1 MRAVLSIVLFSFGV
15 NAIAQTAPLIRFGR
29 GFAAEEQVWLMSARP
44 DLTPNQ
50 GKRYQLKQILFQA
63 NPERFQAY
71 LAGEL
76 DAGTAPGL
84 AVIFARAQGMDMKI
98 VANVCLEA
106 GGNYFATT
114 YMVKDDG
121 PIKSIKDL
129 KGGTVGVVGIKTA
142 TDLWARAGLINAGLV
157 PDKDTKVV
165 PMAFPVI
172 GDAVRTGKVSAG
184 TFVEPFY
191 SAEMAKGDKYFTTTY
206 MVKDDGPIK
215 SVKDLKG
222 GTIGVVGIK
231 TATDLWARAGLINA
245 GLVPDKDTKV
255 VPMAFPVIGDAV
267 RTGKVA
273 AGTFV
278 EPFYSS
284 EMAKGGLRKLFT
296 AVDAVGYE
304 HELLDIFF
312 GEKFL
317 KAHPEAVRAFLADY
331 VAVTKYYLAN
341 TEQAKRDLHKA
352 GFVRTPIEIYL
363 KNADW
368 KRDANARVDVESL
381 KKLSTFMHEKLQ
393 WLDKP
398 VNVDGMVDQSYLPR

>member
-1 MRAVLSIVLFSFGV
+1 MKAFVALVLGFFTV
-15 NAIAQTAPLIRFGR
+15 NALAQSAPLIRFGR

-44 DLTPNQ
+44 DLAPNQ

-63 NPERFQAY
+63 NPERFQAF

-98 VANVCLEA
+98 VASVCLEA
-106 GGNYFATT
+106 KGDKYFTTT
-114 YMVKDDG
+114 YMVKEGG
-121 PIKSIKDL
+121 PVKSVKDL
-129 KGGTVGVVGIKTA
+129 KGGTIAVVGIKTA

-172 GDAVRTGKVSAG
+172 GDAVRTDKVSAG

-191 SAEMAKGDKYFTTTY
+191 SAE
-206 MVKDDGPIK
+206 
-215 SVKDLKG
+215 
-222 GTIGVVGIK
+222 
-231 TATDLWARAGLINA
+231 R
-245 GLVPDKDTKV
+245 
-255 VPMAFPVIGDAV
+255 
-267 RTGKVA
+267 
-273 AGTFV
+273 
-278 EPFYSS
+278 
-284 EMAKGGLRKLFT
+284 AKGGLRTLFT
-296 AVDAVGYE
+296 AVDAVGYD

-317 KAHPEAVRAFLADY
+317 KQHPDAVRAFLADY
-331 VAVTKYYLAN
+331 VAVTKYYLSN
-341 TEQAKRDLHKA
+341 MEQAKRDLHKA
-352 GFVRTPIEIYL
+352 GFVKTPIDIYL

-368 KRDANARVDVESL
+368 KRDPNARVDVESL
-381 KKLSTFMHEKLQ
+381 KKLATFMHEKLQ

-398 VNVDGMVDQSYLPR
+398 VNVDSMVDQGFLPR

>member
-1 MRAVLSIVLFSFGV
+1 MRTIVAFLAFVFAANAV
-15 NAIAQTAPLIRFGR
+15 AQTAPLIRFGR

-63 NPERFQAY
+63 NPERFQAF

-98 VANVCLEA
+98 VASVCLEA
-106 GGNYFATT
+106 KGDRYFTTT

-121 PIKSIKDL
+121 PIKSVQDL
-129 KGGTVGVVGIKTA
+129 KGGTIGVVGIKTA

-191 SAEMAKGDKYFTTTY
+191 S
-206 MVKDDGPIK
+206 
-215 SVKDLKG
+215 
-222 GTIGVVGIK
+222 
-231 TATDLWARAGLINA
+231 
-245 GLVPDKDTKV
+245 
-255 VPMAFPVIGDAV
+255 
-267 RTGKVA
+267 
-273 AGTFV
+273 
-278 EPFYSS
+278 S

-317 KAHPEAVRAFLADY
+317 KANPDAVRAFLADY

-341 TEQAKRDLHKA
+341 MEQAKSDLHKA
-352 GFVRTPIEIYL
+352 GFVRTPLPVYL
-363 KNADW
+363 KTSDW
-368 KRDANARVDVESL
+368 KRDPDARVNVESL
-381 KKLSTFMHEKLQ
+381 KKLSTFMHEQLQ

-398 VNVDGMVDQSYLPR
+398 VNVEGMVDQSYLPR

>member
-1 MRAVLSIVLFSFGV
+1 MKRILLMLVGCVLLGEAV
-15 NAIAQTAPLIRFGR
+15 AQTPPLIRFGR

-76 DAGTAPGL
+76 DAGTGPGMT
-84 AVIFARAQGMDMKI
+84 IIPARAQGMDIKI
-98 VANVCLEA
+98 VASVCLEA
-106 GGNYFATT
+106 KGDQYFTTT
-114 YMVKDDG
+114 YMVKDDS

-129 KGGTVGVVGIKTA
+129 KGGTIGVVGIRTA

-157 PDKDTKVV
+157 PDRDTKVV

-172 GDAVRTGKVSAG
+172 GDAVRTGKVTAG

-191 SAEMAKGDKYFTTTY
+191 SAE
-206 MVKDDGPIK
+206 
-215 SVKDLKG
+215 
-222 GTIGVVGIK
+222 
-231 TATDLWARAGLINA
+231 R
-245 GLVPDKDTKV
+245 
-255 VPMAFPVIGDAV
+255 
-267 RTGKVA
+267 
-273 AGTFV
+273 
-278 EPFYSS
+278 
-284 EMAKGGLRKLFT
+284 AKGGLRTLFT
-296 AVDAVGYE
+296 AVDAVGYD

-317 KAHPEAVRAFLADY
+317 KQHPDAVRAFLSDY
-331 VAVTKYYLAN
+331 VAVTKWYLSN
-341 TEQAKRDLHKA
+341 MEQGKRDLHKA
-352 GFVRTPIEIYL
+352 GFVRTPLEVYL

-368 KRDANARVDVESL
+368 KRDPNARVNVESL
-381 KKLSTFMHEKLQ
+381 KKLSAFMLDKLQ

-398 VNVDGMVDQSYLPR
+398 VNVDAMVDQSFLPR

>member
-1 MRAVLSIVLFSFGV
+1 MMRILALLVALATF
-15 NAIAQTAPLIRFGR
+15 NAAAAEPPLIRLGR

-44 DLTPNQ
+44 DLAPNQ

-63 NPERFQAY
+63 NPQRFQAF

-84 AVIFARAQGMDMKI
+84 AVIFARAQGMDMKV
-98 VANVCLEA
+98 VASVCMEAA
-106 GGNYFATT
+106 GGKYFSTT

-121 PIKSIKDL
+121 PIKTIKDL
-129 KGGTVGVVGIKTA
+129 RGGTIGVVGIKTA

-191 SAEMAKGDKYFTTTY
+191 SAEMAKG
-206 MVKDDGPIK
+206 
-215 SVKDLKG
+215 
-222 GTIGVVGIK
+222 
-231 TATDLWARAGLINA
+231 
-245 GLVPDKDTKV
+245 
-255 VPMAFPVIGDAV
+255 
-267 RTGKVA
+267 
-273 AGTFV
+273 
-278 EPFYSS
+278 
-284 EMAKGGLRKLFT
+284 GLRKLFT
-296 AVDAVGYE
+296 ATEAVGYD

-317 KAHPEAVRAFLADY
+317 KAHPDAVRAFLADY

-341 TEQAKRDLHKA
+341 MEQAKRDLHKA
-352 GFVRTPIEIYL
+352 GFVRTPIDIYL

-368 KRDANARVDVESL
+368 KRDPDARINVESL

-398 VNVDGMVDQSYLPR
+398 VNVDGMVDQSFLPKGQ

>member
-1 MRAVLSIVLFSFGV
+1 VARIFLSILGLVFLGS
-15 NAIAQTAPLIRFGR
+15 ALAQTAPLIRFGR

-98 VANVCLEA
+98 ASVCLEA
-106 GGNYFATT
+106 GGQYFATT

-121 PIKSIKDL
+121 PIKSVKDL
-129 KGGTVGVVGIKTA
+129 KGGTIAVVGIKTA

-191 SAEMAKGDKYFTTTY
+191 SAE
-206 MVKDDGPIK
+206 
-215 SVKDLKG
+215 L
-222 GTIGVVGIK
+222 
-231 TATDLWARAGLINA
+231 
-245 GLVPDKDTKV
+245 
-255 VPMAFPVIGDAV
+255 
-267 RTGKVA
+267 
-273 AGTFV
+273 
-278 EPFYSS
+278 
-284 EMAKGGLRKLFT
+284 AKGGLRKLFT
-296 AVDAVGYE
+296 AVEAVGYE

-317 KAHPEAVRAFLADY
+317 KANPDAVRAFLADY

-341 TEQAKRDLHKA
+341 MEQAKTDLHKA
-352 GFVRTPIEIYL
+352 GFVRTPLPLYL
-363 KNADW
+363 KTSDW
-368 KRDANARVDVESL
+368 KRDPDARVNVESL
-381 KKLSTFMHEKLQ
+381 KKLSQFMLDKLQ
-393 WLDKP
+393 WLEKP
-398 VNVDGMVDQSYLPR
+398 VNVDGMVDQSYLPKGQ